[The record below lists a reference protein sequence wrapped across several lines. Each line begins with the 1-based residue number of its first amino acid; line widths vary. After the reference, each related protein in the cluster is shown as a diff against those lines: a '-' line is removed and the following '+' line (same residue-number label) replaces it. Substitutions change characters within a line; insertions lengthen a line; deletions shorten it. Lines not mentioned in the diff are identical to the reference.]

1 MEQEYTVIDWD
12 NKDDIQRILTV
23 LECDAGE
30 ALNNALQFKYV
41 LELFDENLDF
51 VNKAPCFWSEVIDSF
66 RYSMLMRA
74 ARLFDESKDAIGI
87 KKALN
92 IVEQSKYREAAKEI
106 LRRVRNEYDGYQNL
120 IEDIR
125 NMRDKIYAHNDK
137 TLYKDWN
144 FDRDATLDDPLW
156 GRMVE
161 LLKWAKDSILSL
173 RSTYGDNFPLYF
185 ETKNDVNNLLLF
197 L

>member
-1 MEQEYTVIDWD
+1 MEQEYTVIDWG

-74 ARLFDESKDAIGI
+74 ARLFDESRDAIGI

-92 IVEQSKYREAAKEI
+92 IVEQSKHREAAKEI

-137 TLYKDWN
+137 ALYKDWN
-144 FDRDATLDDPLW
+144 VDRDTTLDDPLW

-161 LLKWAKDSILSL
+161 LLRWVKDSILSL

-185 ETKNDVNNLLLF
+185 ETKNDVKNLL
-197 L
+197 